1 MNKNHFR
8 NLLLLL
14 AFSGLLLSACGPS
27 APTEA
32 KTVPADKAADQQP
45 AAPAPVAEPAPA
57 PAPKAEARRAAPVA
71 PRPVQVTPPAP
82 APAPAPVPVPA
93 PVVPPAPAP
102 QAETAPPPPP
112 APAPAPIPVI
122 DTKNVTVPSG
132 TSVTILMIDS
142 VDSKTA
148 KVNDTFR
155 ATIDQPVRINNDVVF
170 QKGADAVVRLTNVAT
185 AGNVKGKS
193 EIQLV
198 LDHVVVN
205 KKSYAVDTNTFEAAG
220 DDQAK
225 KAVRNGAL
233 GAALGAAIGA
243 IAGGGKGAAIGAGAG
258 GGGGVGTAVLM
269 KDQVSVPS
277 ETKLM
282 FTLTQPVD
290 VTIMP
295 NAPDSVPRGATAV
308 QQRNRFGTDNQQQ
321 TDPNDR
327 PRVRRR
333 QF

>member
-1 MNKNHFR
+1 
-8 NLLLLL
+8 
-14 AFSGLLLSACGPS
+14 
-27 APTEA
+27 
-32 KTVPADKAADQQP
+32 
-45 AAPAPVAEPAPA
+45 
-57 PAPKAEARRAAPVA
+57 
-71 PRPVQVTPPAP
+71 
-82 APAPAPVPVPA
+82 
-93 PVVPPAPAP
+93 
-102 QAETAPPPPP
+102 
-112 APAPAPIPVI
+112 VI

-132 TSVTILMIDS
+132 TQVTILMIDS

-148 KVNDTFR
+148 HVNDTFR

-185 AGNVKGKS
+185 AGAVKGKS

-220 DDQAK
+220 DDQGK

-290 VTIMP
+290 VTITP

-308 QQRNRFGTDNQQQ
+308 QRNRFSTDNPQQA
-321 TDPNDR
+321 DPDR